1 MQALENFRAR
11 RGGGALRHPPAVHGG
26 HQQILEYREIL
37 ERPRDLIGASDS
49 GDAAL
54 VRPDSGDIA
63 TVQADFACIG
73 CKPASDQVEKRRL
86 TCAIRTNNA
95 KRLARCD
102 RQIDIVRSDHRAE
115 ALAQAFDFQHALEFS
130 NKTDESKE
138 NRKPTPSAHR
148 WPRPAVNR
156 SPPFCRLP
164 EC

>member
-11 RGGGALRHPPAVHGG
+11 RGGGALRHPPAVHRS

-63 TVQADFACIG
+63 TVQADFPCVG

-86 TCAIRTNNA
+86 ACAIRTNNA
-95 KRLARCD
+95 ERLARCG
-102 RQIDIVRSDHRAE
+102 RQIDIVGRDDRAE
-115 ALAQAFDFQHALEFS
+115 ALALDFEFQNGLEFS
-130 NKTDESKE
+130 NKTDESKR
-138 NRKPTPSAHR
+138 NRKPAPSALR
-148 WPRPAVNR
+148 SPRPAVNR